1 MHIESIYLKNFRNY
15 EEQSIKLCPGINIF
29 FGDNAQGKTNILES
43 IYLTSMGKSH
53 RTQKYNEMIKWD
65 KDHCRVINK
74 YNKEGMEGSIDFFI
88 KRNKKKQIKINGIK
102 IDKLSE
108 ILGRI
113 NSVMF
118 SPDHMRIIKEG
129 PSERRK
135 FIDAILSQAKPKYYY
150 NLSQYLKVLEQR
162 NNLLS
167 DDKKRKELEKTLD
180 VWDYQLIDFGSKIIK
195 DRSIFIK
202 NIGSIAGAINNQL
215 SGGKENLQSKYKP
228 SVRIDNFEMND
239 IKKAFAKTLLEARLT
254 DIKRGITGYGP
265 HRDELMLS
273 INGKELRNFGSQG
286 QQRSALLSLKL
297 AEMSFIKEETGTVPV
312 LLLDD
317 VFSELDINRQ
327 NYLLYYI
334 KDIQVVLTCTDF
346 NNINLSDINHCSY
359 FEVKNASIKEI

>member
-1 MHIESIYLKNFRNY
+1 MHIESLYLKNFRNY

-29 FGDNAQGKTNILES
+29 YGDNAQGKTNILES

-65 KDHCRVINK
+65 KDHCRVINE
-74 YNKEGMEGSIDFFI
+74 YVKEGAEGNVDFFI
-88 KRNKKKQIKINGIK
+88 KRNQKKQIKINGVK

-108 ILGRI
+108 ILGRV
-113 NSVMF
+113 NAVMF
-118 SPDHMRIIKEG
+118 SPDHMKIIKEG

-135 FIDAILSQAKPKYYY
+135 FIDGILSQAKPKYYY
-150 NLSQYLKVLEQR
+150 NLIQYLKVLEQR

-167 DDKKRKELEKTLD
+167 DDRKRKELEKTLD

-195 DRSIFIK
+195 DRSIFIN
-202 NIGSIAGAINNQL
+202 NIGNIAGTINNQL
-215 SGGKENLQSKYKP
+215 SGGKESLLAKYKP
-228 SVRIDNFEMND
+228 SVKIDNFELNN
-239 IKKAFAKTLLEARLT
+239 IKKAFSKTLLEARAT

-265 HRDELMLS
+265 HRDELILTIS
-273 INGKELRNFGSQG
+273 GRELRNFGSQG

-297 AEMSFIKEETGTVPV
+297 AETSFIKDETGTVPV

-334 KDIQVVLTCTDF
+334 KNIQVVLTCTDF
-346 NNINLSDINHCSY
+346 KNINTSGINNCSY
-359 FEVKNASIKEI
+359 FEVKNGFIKTL

>member
-1 MHIESIYLKNFRNY
+1 MYIESIYLKNFRNY

-29 FGDNAQGKTNILES
+29 FGDNAQGKTNVLES

-65 KDHCRVINK
+65 KDQCRVLNE
-74 YNKEGMEGSIDFFI
+74 YSKEGIEGSIDFFI

-108 ILGRI
+108 IIGRI
-113 NSVMF
+113 NSIMF
-118 SPDHMRIIKEG
+118 SPDHMRIVKEG

-150 NLSQYLKVLEQR
+150 NLIQYLKVLDQR

-167 DDKKRKELEKTLD
+167 DDKKRKELIKTLD
-180 VWDYQLIDFGSKIIK
+180 IWDYQLIDFGSKIIR
-195 DRSIFIK
+195 DRFIFIK
-202 NIGSIAGAINNQL
+202 NIGNVAAAINNQL
-215 SGGKENLQSKYKP
+215 SGGKENLELRYKP
-228 SVRIDNFEMND
+228 SVRIESFEMSD
-239 IKKAFAKTLLEARLT
+239 IEEAFTRILMEARAT
-254 DIKRGITGYGP
+254 DIMRGITNYGP
-265 HRDELMLS
+265 HRDELILS
-273 INGKELRNFGSQG
+273 INGKELRNYGSQG

-297 AEMSFIKEETGTVPV
+297 AETSFIKEETGTVPV

-334 KDIQVVLTCTDF
+334 KDMQVVLTCTDF
-346 NNINLSDINHCSY
+346 NNINLSSINHCSY
-359 FEVKNASIKEI
+359 FEVKNGTIKEI